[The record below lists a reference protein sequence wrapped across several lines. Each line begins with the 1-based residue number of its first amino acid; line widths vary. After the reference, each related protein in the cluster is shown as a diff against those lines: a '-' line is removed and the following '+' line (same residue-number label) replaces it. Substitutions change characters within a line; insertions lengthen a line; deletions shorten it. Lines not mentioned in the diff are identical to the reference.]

1 MLSCDS
7 YAGSGD
13 AKINPNPSLGE
24 MSQTF
29 VLKTSLVQE
38 SRFNE
43 DKNSDLRVSNRQDS
57 SIQNSVTSDK
67 IKVSTKRDKRQRRS
81 SNANQP
87 ILKSDGSG
95 LVSHLI
101 PAMPIS
107 SQASQKS
114 TVTMESNKLAAPMNR
129 EVGSSK
135 SYSGL
140 KTLETF
146 IETMGID
153 VPSNRKLLAYNRV
166 RKVWQQ
172 LICFFIKDTGYTII
186 KS

>member
-29 VLKTSLVQE
+29 ALNPSSVHK

-43 DKNSDLRVSNRQDS
+43 EKNSDMRVSNRQYS

-67 IKVSTKRDKRQRRS
+67 MKVSTKRDKKQRRS

-87 ILKSDGSG
+87 IPKSDGSG

-114 TVTMESNKLAAPMNR
+114 TVTMESNKLAVTMNR
-129 EVGSSK
+129 DIGSSK

-140 KTLETF
+140 KTSETY

-166 RKVWQQ
+166 RKVWQ
-172 LICFFIKDTGYTII
+172 
-186 KS
+186 

>member
-7 YAGSGD
+7 YAGGGA

-107 SQASQKS
+107 SQASRKS
-114 TVTMESNKLAAPMNR
+114 TVTMESNKLAVTMNR
-129 EVGSSK
+129 DIGSSK

-140 KTLETF
+140 KTSETY

-166 RKVWQQ
+166 RKVWQ
-172 LICFFIKDTGYTII
+172 
-186 KS
+186 

>member
-29 VLKTSLVQE
+29 ALKTSPVHE

-43 DKNSDLRVSNRQDS
+43 EKNSYLRVSNRQDS
-57 SIQNSVTSDK
+57 SIQNSVASDK
-67 IKVSTKRDKRQRRS
+67 IKVSTKRDKKQRRS

-107 SQASQKS
+107 SQASPKS
-114 TVTMESNKLAAPMNR
+114 TVTMESNKLAVTLNR
-129 EVGSSK
+129 DIGSSK

-140 KTLETF
+140 KTSETY

-166 RKVWQQ
+166 RKVWQ
-172 LICFFIKDTGYTII
+172 
-186 KS
+186 

>member
-1 MLSCDS
+1 
-7 YAGSGD
+7 
-13 AKINPNPSLGE
+13 

-29 VLKTSLVQE
+29 ALKTSPVHE

-43 DKNSDLRVSNRQDS
+43 EKNSYLRVSNRQDS
-57 SIQNSVTSDK
+57 SIQNSVASDK
-67 IKVSTKRDKRQRRS
+67 IKVSTTRDKRQRRS

-95 LVSHLI
+95 LVGHLI
-101 PAMPIS
+101 PVMQVS
-107 SQASQKS
+107 LQASKKS
-114 TVTMESNKLAAPMNR
+114 SVTMESKKLAVPMNR
-129 EVGSSK
+129 DVGSTK

-140 KTLETF
+140 KTSETF

-166 RKVWQQ
+166 KKVRQCS
-172 LICFFIKDTGYTII
+172 I
-186 KS
+186 

>member
-29 VLKTSLVQE
+29 ALNPSSVHE

-43 DKNSDLRVSNRQDS
+43 EKNSYLRVSNRQDS

-67 IKVSTKRDKRQRRS
+67 IKVSTKRDKKQRRS

-129 EVGSSK
+129 DIGSSK

-140 KTLETF
+140 KTSETY

-166 RKVWQQ
+166 RKVW
-172 LICFFIKDTGYTII
+172 
-186 KS
+186 

>member
-29 VLKTSLVQE
+29 ALKTSPVHE

-43 DKNSDLRVSNRQDS
+43 EKNSYLRVSNRQDS
-57 SIQNSVTSDK
+57 SIQNSVASDK
-67 IKVSTKRDKRQRRS
+67 IKVSTTRDKRQRRS

-95 LVSHLI
+95 LVSHMI
-101 PAMPIS
+101 QAMPIS
-107 SQASQKS
+107 SQESQKS
-114 TVTMESNKLAAPMNR
+114 TVTMESNKLAVTLNR
-129 EVGSSK
+129 DIGSSK

-140 KTLETF
+140 KTSETY

-166 RKVWQQ
+166 RKVWQ
-172 LICFFIKDTGYTII
+172 
-186 KS
+186 